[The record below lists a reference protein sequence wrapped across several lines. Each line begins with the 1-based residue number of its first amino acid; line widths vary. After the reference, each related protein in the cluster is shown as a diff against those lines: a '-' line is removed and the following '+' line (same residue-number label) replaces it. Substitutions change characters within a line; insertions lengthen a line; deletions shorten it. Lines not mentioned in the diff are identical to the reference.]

1 MANDTVT
8 GYTSNWN
15 AAPVTGSSLITFS
28 PTQYPFLSRIS
39 GIKEAQSDEY
49 AMSAQYALE
58 AFAQPAITEA
68 GSTTAPTAVSYDRT
82 NEVNAIQIFQKTVA
96 VTYARQSAA
105 NRLRFAEVGTSGY
118 AYSND
123 PRLNPVSDELAFQ
136 ANAAK
141 EQAYGDLEVSC
152 ISGVYAKA
160 TSAAVANKMRGI
172 ATACTSNTVDASSAK
187 LDKDMIDELLAEMAT
202 SGAKFVRPVIY
213 ANAFNKQVLSS
224 IYTFVPTDRN
234 VGGGNIQ
241 RIETDFGIFEVV
253 FNRNMPTSTVL
264 FADMAAVYLVTQPV
278 PNKPYMPDGLF
289 LLEELSKTG
298 AAETHQLYGQLGIDY
313 GSEKYH
319 GTITGTATSD

>member
-15 AAPVTGSSLITFS
+15 AAPVPGSSLITFS

-152 ISGVYAKA
+152 LSGAYAKA

-172 ATACTSNTVDASSAK
+172 ATACTSNTVEASSAK
-187 LDKDMIDELLAEMAT
+187 LDRDMVDELLAEMAT

-213 ANAFNKQVLSS
+213 ANTYNKQQLTK
-224 IYTFVPTDRN
+224 IYEFVPMDRN
-234 VGGGNIQ
+234 RGGANIQ
-241 RIETDFGIFEVV
+241 MIETDFGIFEVV
-253 FNRNMPTSTVL
+253 FNHNMPTSTIL

-278 PNKPYMPDGLF
+278 PNKKYMPDGLF

-298 AAETHQLYGQLGIDY
+298 AAETHQLYGQLGLDY